1 MRQDQFLLYDHKK
14 QISLKAERA
23 AFYLQ
28 GQIIEAFSEKNE
40 VYYLIFYKYHFLSA
54 VKTTKLRRHSYIEHA
69 FKKGIVFESPHPLIK
84 ILLSSNHPCQCISFK
99 QLLKKLERQ
108 YTPQEKS
115 FILTFFE
122 SLIPKRDLFNEIK
135 SVYYEYRRN
144 GDYFSGYQMIRLIME
159 FAPKTSLAVSHSND
173 MIFSKYAWQY
183 SEKPEKLFAKDPIFA
198 EKTLYSQREDEVCF
212 QQLID
217 RLEKESRWMDLIA
230 LSIQKLI
237 ASPSPDCYAHLLRL
251 LAQHTEIDSL
261 HIQESLSF
269 QLPAFLPLQKDL
281 LEKYIQNHAAD
292 KVFKLMKTN
301 AFQLDDSQIYAVGE
315 MLEEWEPDTQPVQ
328 PELLYPL
335 IKRYIS
341 RFPEKADKL
350 LKKFVISLLNTHE
363 LPYIQNWLKPL
374 KDKNKKLA
382 IVEKIDMMQKLY
394 EDPDDMQQLGELYFE
409 LSQLDKAVE
418 CFSWEMELKPADP
431 RPLQWLAKTYHEKG
445 MDYESD
451 AYRQLCIQLQK
462 RA

>member
-1 MRQDQFLLYDHKK
+1 MSQDEFLLYDHKK
-14 QISLKAERA
+14 HISLKAERV

-40 VYYLIFYKYHFLSA
+40 AYYLIFYKYHFLTA
-54 VKTTKLRRHSYIEHA
+54 LKTAKLRRHSYIEHA
-69 FKKGIVFESPHPLIK
+69 FTKGMVFESPHPFIK
-84 ILLSSNHPCQCISFK
+84 TLLSSNHPCQCISFN

-108 YTPQEKS
+108 YTPLEKS

-144 GDYFSGYQMIRLIME
+144 GNYFSGYQIIRLVMD

-183 SEKPEKLFAKDPIFA
+183 SEKPGELFAKDPIFA
-198 EKTLYSQREDEVCF
+198 EKTLYSQREDEECF
-212 QQLID
+212 QQLIGT
-217 RLEKESRWMDLIA
+217 LEKETRWMDLIA
-230 LSIQKLI
+230 LSIHKLI
-237 ASPSPDCYAHLLRL
+237 ASPSPDCYAHLLKL

-261 HIQESLSF
+261 QIQESLSF
-269 QLPAFLPLQKDL
+269 QIPAFLPLQKDVF
-281 LEKYIQNHAAD
+281 EKYIQNHAVD
-292 KVFKLMKTN
+292 KVFKLMQRH
-301 AFQLDDSQIYAVGE
+301 AFQLDDSQIYAIGE
-315 MLEEWEPDTQPVQ
+315 MLEEWEPDNQSLQPD
-328 PELLYPL
+328 LLYPL
-335 IKRYIS
+335 IKQYIN

-350 LKKFVISLLNTHE
+350 LKKFVCSLLNTHE

-374 KDKNKKLA
+374 KDSHKSLA

-394 EDPDDMQQLGELYFE
+394 EDPDDMQLLGELYLE

-451 AYRQLCIQLQK
+451 AYLQLCIQLQK

>member
-1 MRQDQFLLYDHKK
+1 MIIKK
-14 QISLKAERA
+14 QISLKAERV

-28 GQIIEAFSEKNE
+28 GQVIEAFSEKNE
-40 VYYLIFYKYHFLSA
+40 AYYLIFYKYHFLTA
-54 VKTTKLRRHSYIEHA
+54 LKTAKLRRRSYIEHA
-69 FKKGIVFESPHPLIK
+69 FKKGMVFESPHPLIGT
-84 ILLSSNHPCQCISFK
+84 LLSANHPCQCISFN

-108 YTPQEKS
+108 YTPLEKAS
-115 FILTFFE
+115 ILTFFE

-135 SVYYEYRRN
+135 SVYFEYRRN
-144 GDYFSGYQMIRLIME
+144 GDYFSGYQIIRLLMD

-183 SEKPEKLFAKDPIFA
+183 SEKPEELFAKDPIFA
-198 EKTLYSQREDEVCF
+198 EKTLYSQREDEECLR
-212 QQLID
+212 QLIGT
-217 RLEKESRWMDLIA
+217 LEKESRWMDLIA
-230 LSIQKLI
+230 LSIHKLI
-237 ASPSPDCYAHLLRL
+237 ASPSPDCYAHLLKL

-261 HIQESLSF
+261 QIQESLSF
-269 QLPAFLPLQKDL
+269 QLPAFLPLQKDVF
-281 LEKYIQNHAAD
+281 ENYIQNHAVD
-292 KVFKLMKTN
+292 KVFKLMQSH
-301 AFQLDDSQIYAVGE
+301 AFQLEDSQIYAIGE
-315 MLEEWEPDTQPVQ
+315 MLEEWEPVNQPLQ
-328 PELLYPL
+328 PDLLYPL
-335 IKRYIS
+335 IRQYIN

-374 KDKNKKLA
+374 KDSHEKLA
-382 IVEKIDMMQKLY
+382 IIEKIDMMQKLY
-394 EDPDDMQQLGELYFE
+394 EDPDDMQLLGELYFE

-418 CFSWEMELKPADP
+418 CFSWEMELRPADP

>member
-1 MRQDQFLLYDHKK
+1 MSQDRFLLYDHKK
-14 QISLKAERA
+14 QISLKAERV

-28 GQIIEAFSEKNE
+28 GQVIEAFSENNE
-40 VYYLIFYKYHFLSA
+40 AYYLIFYKYHFLTA
-54 VKTTKLRRHSYIEHA
+54 LKTAKLRRHSYIEHA
-69 FKKGIVFESPHPLIK
+69 LKKGMFFESPHPFIGT
-84 ILLSSNHPCQCISFK
+84 LLSANHPCQCISFN

-108 YTPQEKS
+108 YTPLEKAS
-115 FILTFFE
+115 ILTFFE

-135 SVYYEYRRN
+135 SVYFEYRRN
-144 GDYFSGYQMIRLIME
+144 GDYFSGYQIIRLLMD

-183 SEKPEKLFAKDPIFA
+183 SEKPEELFVKDPIFA
-198 EKTLYSQREDEVCF
+198 EKTLYSQREDEECLR
-212 QQLID
+212 QLIGT
-217 RLEKESRWMDLIA
+217 LEKESRWMDLIA
-230 LSIQKLI
+230 LSIHKLI
-237 ASPSPDCYAHLLRL
+237 ASPSPDCYAHLLKL

-261 HIQESLSF
+261 QIQESLSF
-269 QLPAFLPLQKDL
+269 QLPDFLPLQKDVF
-281 LEKYIQNHAAD
+281 ENYIQNHAVD
-292 KVFKLMKTN
+292 KVFKLMQSH
-301 AFQLDDSQIYAVGE
+301 AFQLEDSQIYAIGE
-315 MLEEWEPDTQPVQ
+315 LLEEWEPDNQPLQ
-328 PELLYPL
+328 PEMLYPL
-335 IKRYIS
+335 IKQYIN

-374 KDKNKKLA
+374 KDSHEKLA
-382 IVEKIDMMQKLY
+382 IIEKIDMMQKLY
-394 EDPDDMQQLGELYFE
+394 EDPDDMQLLGELYFE

-418 CFSWEMELKPADP
+418 CFSWEMELRPADP